1 MVSSPQHSQ
10 FSGCNNNLLHLI
22 PELSKHSLDRVHDTE
37 SNRNLAREFECAEQD
52 LSKSLREDDLDIPKR
67 HKTSSSG
74 TNEEFKLRKFS
85 LGNEIKE
92 KYESEIQAL
101 KLTISKSK
109 ENEKILVK
117 RIGKLEYENEVINKK
132 YKDTKDGS
140 NNLKFEFKRN
150 SQESAISAISSDQSK
165 NEKFSHMIQPLMNE
179 IVAFKEKVDIQA
191 KEIDYLRQKENKLMY
206 LFFILHRRGVDVN
219 GVYENELKDVPTDR
233 FNEWV
238 KEHMDDEEPPS
249 LSFDSQGSYS
259 LICEGP
265 MLHPNRPDNV
275 PKLNLVTI
283 PDYITSSDEGEE
295 GNIVNESLFNVKKS
309 IDGSK
314 LNRPSDVNSELSLS
328 FTNNFNSKHFKEHSL
343 NDGIMIDKYKGRKIN
358 NHDDPLEEASCNNPV
373 SQSLNTENINFNM

>member
-1 MVSSPQHSQ
+1 MASSTQHSHY
-10 FSGCNNNLLHLI
+10 SGCNNNLLHLI
-22 PELSKHSLDRVHDTE
+22 PELSKHSIDRVHNTE

-52 LSKSLREDDLDIPKR
+52 LSKSLREGDLDVPISKR

-74 TNEEFKLRKFS
+74 TNEELKLRKFS
-85 LGNEIKE
+85 MGNEMKE

-101 KLTISKSK
+101 KLTIAKSK
-109 ENEKILVK
+109 ENDKILIK
-117 RIGKLEYENEVINKK
+117 RIRKLEYENEVLGKK
-132 YKDTKDGS
+132 YKDIKENS
-140 NNLKFEFKRN
+140 NKLKFDFKRN
-150 SQESAISAISSDQSK
+150 SEESGISAINSDQSK
-165 NEKFSHMIQPLMNE
+165 NENILNMIQPLMNE
-179 IVAFKEKVDIQA
+179 IVAFKEKVDIQT

-265 MLHPNRPDNV
+265 MLRPNRPDNV
-275 PKLNLVTI
+275 PILNLVTI

-295 GNIVNESLFNVKKS
+295 GNNANESIFNVKKS
-309 IDGSK
+309 LDGSK
-314 LNRPSDVNSELSLS
+314 ANRPSDVNSELSIS
-328 FTNNFNSKHFKEHSL
+328 FTNKNKSINFKEHSL
-343 NDGIMIDKYKGRKIN
+343 NDGLNISKYKGRKIN
-358 NHDDPLEEASCNNPV
+358 NQGDPLEEASFDNYLIFSAN
-373 SQSLNTENINFNM
+373 